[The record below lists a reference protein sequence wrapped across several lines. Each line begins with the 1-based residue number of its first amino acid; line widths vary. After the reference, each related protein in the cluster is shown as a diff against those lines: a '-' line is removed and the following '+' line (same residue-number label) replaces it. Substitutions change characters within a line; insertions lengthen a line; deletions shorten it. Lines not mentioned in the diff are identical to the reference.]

1 MFWVRYI
8 ALYTVQDTYYVPCG
22 TVGSA
27 GWGGAV
33 QDVRPHSGKDDL
45 QANHVWREKLQSFIT
60 DQEDFQV
67 YKCKM

>member
-1 MFWVRYI
+1 MFLVRYI
-8 ALYTVQDTYYVPCG
+8 ALFTVQDTYYVPCG

-45 QANHVWREKLQSFIT
+45 QANHV
-60 DQEDFQV
+60 
-67 YKCKM
+67 